1 MEKAKKKKTIRIK
14 NGEENNRFSL
24 SKIKE
29 KAKTTI
35 KINYWQKMVLCSLH
49 SHNGKRKR

>member
-1 MEKAKKKKTIRIK
+1 MEKAKKKKKTIRIK

-29 KAKTTI
+29 KAK
-35 KINYWQKMVLCSLH
+35 NYY
-49 SHNGKRKR
+49 